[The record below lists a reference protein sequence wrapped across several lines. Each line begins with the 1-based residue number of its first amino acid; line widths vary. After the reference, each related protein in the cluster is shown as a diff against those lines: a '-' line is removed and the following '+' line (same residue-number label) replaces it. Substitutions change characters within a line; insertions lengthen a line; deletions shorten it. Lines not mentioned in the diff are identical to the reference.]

1 MKSSI
6 MSDRILALSL
16 MTWNWQQPDWPN
28 FTWNQARLTAA
39 EKEFLVGSGV
49 FIGAIKHL
57 GDEDRNQ
64 LTVEAMSTEALTT
77 SEIEGEILDRA
88 SVQSSI
94 QRQLGLTADKRK
106 VGPAERGIS
115 EMMIDLYKSFSGSLT
130 DNTLFTWHR
139 MLMGGRRD
147 LKDIG
152 RYRTSDEPM
161 QVVSGRAGAPRIH
174 FEAPPST
181 RVPAEMTRFI
191 EWYNRTAPS
200 GSQPLPALTRA
211 GVSHLYFECIHPFED
226 GNGRIGRALAEK
238 ALAQSLGQPSL
249 IALAATILAWR
260 ARYYD
265 ALEAA
270 NKTNEITA
278 WLAWFAGTTIEAQ
291 RRTLALIEFL
301 IDKTKLFDRLG
312 EQINERQ
319 KKALL
324 RMFQE
329 GPEGFKG
336 GMSAGKYSSIT
347 GASPATTTR
356 DLADL
361 TEKGALIREGERR
374 HARYKLSVPLR
385 HVPHITINERG
396 EVVEG

>member
-1 MKSSI
+1 MI
-6 MSDRILALSL
+6 
-16 MTWNWQQPDWPN
+16 WNWQQPDWPR
-28 FTWNQARLTAA
+28 FTWNQARLAAA
-39 EKEFLVGSGV
+39 EKEFLVASGM

-57 GDEDRNQ
+57 GDDERNQ
-64 LTVEAMSTEALTT
+64 LIVEAMSTEALTT

-94 QRQLGLTADKRK
+94 QRQLGLAAPDRK
-106 VGPAERGIS
+106 VGLAERGIS
-115 EMMIDLYKSFSGSLT
+115 EMMINLYKSFSEPLT
-130 DNTLFTWHR
+130 DNTLFSWHR

-147 LKDIG
+147 LTDIG

-161 QVVSGRAGAPRIH
+161 QVVSGRVGAPRVH
-174 FEAPPST
+174 FEAPPSAQ
-181 RVPAEMTRFI
+181 VPREMAPFI
-191 EWYNRTAPS
+191 EWYNKTAPS
-200 GSQPLPALTRA
+200 GPEPLPAVTRA
-211 GVSHLYFECIHPFED
+211 AVSHLYFECIHPFED

-249 IALAATILAWR
+249 IALSATILARR
-260 ARYYD
+260 ALYYD

-270 NKTNEITA
+270 NKTTEITA
-278 WLAWFAGTTIEAQ
+278 WLSWFAGTTIEAQ

-312 EQINERQ
+312 PRINERQ

-347 GASPATTTR
+347 SASPATATR

-361 TEKGALIREGERR
+361 TEKGGLIREGERR

-385 HVPHITINERG
+385 PVAHVTINERG
-396 EVVEG
+396 ELVEG

>member
-1 MKSSI
+1 M
-6 MSDRILALSL
+6 A
-16 MTWNWQQPDWPN
+16 
-28 FTWNQARLTAA
+28 AA
-39 EKEFLVGSGV
+39 EKEFLVGSGM
-49 FIGAIKHL
+49 FMGAIKHL
-57 GDEDRNQ
+57 CDEDRTQ

-106 VGPAERGIS
+106 VGAAEQGIA
-115 EMMIDLYKSFSGSLT
+115 EMMIHLYKSFSSPLT
-130 DNTLFTWHR
+130 DDTLFGWHR
-139 MLMGGRRD
+139 MLMSGRRD
-147 LKDIG
+147 LTDIG
-152 RYRTSDEPM
+152 CYRTSDEPM
-161 QVVSGRAGAPRIH
+161 QIISGPVAAPKIH
-174 FEAPPST
+174 FEAPPSS
-181 RVPAEMTRFI
+181 RVPQEMTRFI
-191 EWYNRTAPS
+191 AWFNRTAA
-200 GSQPLPALTRA
+200 GGEEPLPALTRA
-211 GVSHLYFECIHPFED
+211 GVSHLYFETIHPFED

-238 ALAQSLGQPSL
+238 ALAQSLAQPSL
-249 IALAATILAWR
+249 IALAATILARR

-265 ALEAA
+265 ALEHA
-270 NKTNEITA
+270 NKDNAITP

-312 EQINERQ
+312 AEINERQ

-336 GMSAGKYSSIT
+336 GMSAGKYSTIT

-356 DLADL
+356 DLTDL
-361 TEKGALIREGERR
+361 VEKGALIREGERR
-374 HARYKLSVPLR
+374 HARYELAVPLR
-385 HVPHITINERG
+385 PVAHVTLNERG
-396 EVVEG
+396 ELVEV

>member
-1 MKSSI
+1 
-6 MSDRILALSL
+6 
-16 MTWNWQQPDWPN
+16 MTWNWQKPDWPR
-28 FTWNQARLTAA
+28 FTWNRDRLAA
-39 EKEFLVGSGV
+39 VEKEFLLGSGV
-49 FIGAIKHL
+49 FLGAIKHL
-57 GDEDRNQ
+57 DDNDRNQ

-106 VGPAERGIS
+106 VGAAEQGIS
-115 EMMIDLYKSFSGSLT
+115 EMMIDLYKSFSTPLT
-130 DNTLFTWHR
+130 DATLFAWHG
-139 MLMGGRRD
+139 MLVGARRD

-152 RYRTSDEPM
+152 RYRTGDEPM
-161 QVVSGRAGAPRIH
+161 QIISGPAGAPRIH
-174 FEAPPST
+174 FEAPPSS
-181 RVPAEMTRFI
+181 RVPKEMTRFI
-191 EWYNRTAPS
+191 AWFNRTAP
-200 GSQPLPALTRA
+200 GGKEPLPALARA
-211 GVSHLYFECIHPFED
+211 GMSHLYFECIHPFED

-238 ALAQSLGQPSL
+238 ALAQSVGQPSL
-249 IALAATILAWR
+249 IALAATILARR

-265 ALEAA
+265 ALEDA
-270 NKTNEITA
+270 NKANEITP

-291 RRTLALIEFL
+291 QRTLALIEFL

-312 EQINERQ
+312 AEINERQ

-336 GMSAGKYSSIT
+336 GMSAGKYSTIT

-361 TEKGALIREGERR
+361 VEKGALVREGERR
-374 HARYKLSVPLR
+374 HARYTLTVPLR
-385 HVPHITINERG
+385 PVAHVTLNDRG
-396 EVVEG
+396 EIVEG